1 MTEIPRITYLGQS
14 GFYFETAD
22 SKLLLDPRDKKS
34 GNLKGDLV
42 YCTHN
47 HFDHTGGVETFLTK
61 NQEAVLIG
69 NEQVTSSYSQFGDRV
84 KTVKEG
90 ESFEFKSHSFLFSR
104 LRHGVFKS
112 VYNLAVEIRI
122 GDFAFAHCGDAV
134 SFEGFPSTTVDVLAI
149 PIGGAFAASPTKAL
163 ELVLNLPEPVPT
175 IIPMHWLMRSP
186 ESFCKKLHDAKP
198 DVNCVV
204 PSNGEPLKGYE

>member
-1 MTEIPRITYLGQS
+1 MIEIPRITYLGQS
-14 GFYFETAD
+14 GFYIETSD
-22 SKLLLDPRDKKS
+22 SKLLIDPRNKKS
-34 GNLKGDLV
+34 GNLEGDLV
-42 YCTHN
+42 YSTHK

-149 PIGGAFAASPTKAL
+149 PIGGAFAASPKKAL
-163 ELVLNLPEPVPT
+163 EMILNLPEPIPT
-175 IIPMHWLMRSP
+175 IVPVHWLMRSP
-186 ESFCKKLHDAKP
+186 EAFCKKLRDAKP

-204 PSNGEPLKGYE
+204 PTNGEPLKGYE